1 MAEPIAGPSEAVLAE
16 GGGVLDTSSAQ
27 TTNSS
32 CNNVSQLDVP
42 GAIEDAFGAIEALKA
57 REPPREASKEH
68 EAWEMEVEQTQ
79 TFVGNLQGLTSEDVA
94 VMTAMSSQTASA
106 ATGAVAASVASDRTK
121 SPSQSAREIPNDSH
135 GRPTHALGTELAK
148 RTDSATRPL
157 ARALLGVSGQ
167 RDNLARLG
175 EVAIGNVKIGTPSWA
190 EYEEIVGKNFAA
202 LQGPSVFGMVHETT
216 ESIFGPVLTCM
227 IGQIEKVQCL
237 NVV

>member
-1 MAEPIAGPSEAVLAE
+1 MHL
-16 GGGVLDTSSAQ
+16 
-27 TTNSS
+27 
-32 CNNVSQLDVP
+32 
-42 GAIEDAFGAIEALKA
+42 
-57 REPPREASKEH
+57 PPRL
-68 EAWEMEVEQTQ
+68 V
-79 TFVGNLQGLTSEDVA
+79 
-94 VMTAMSSQTASA
+94 SSI
-106 ATGAVAASVASDRTK
+106 K
-121 SPSQSAREIPNDSH
+121 
-135 GRPTHALGTELAK
+135 LAQ

-157 ARALLGVSGQ
+157 TRALLGVSGQ